1 MNKEQQRVKDW
12 MTKFGQDTPP
22 TPVIPSLEI
31 RKLRAKLI
39 LEEALETI
47 SGLGII
53 PYFKTESKHLGIVG
67 WVPIEKYVDS
77 DVDLVDQIE
86 PDLELTADGI
96 ADSLVVLL
104 GTAIACG
111 IDIEPVFEEVCRS
124 NDSKLW
130 SPGECTERWPNE
142 AVGEGGEML
151 SIKPRVFKTD
161 DGYIQTLVGFD
172 SIDDLNT
179 GDKKCWLVKDTHGKI
194 IKPPSYSPANIL
206 PLLKEQ
212 GLL

>member
-1 MNKEQQRVKDW
+1 MNKEQQCVKDW

-47 SGLGII
+47 SALNIGVYLKNQDDEFDCLQDIQDI
-53 PYFKTESKHLGIVG
+53 TFTEWDSPLSK
-67 WVPIEKYVDS
+67 
-77 DVDLVDQIE
+77 
-86 PDLELTADGI
+86 PDLTETADGI

-104 GTAIACG
+104 GTAVACG
-111 IDIEPVFEEVCRS
+111 IDIEPVFEEVMRS

-130 SPGECTERWPNE
+130 TENELNE
-142 AVGEGGEML
+142 AKKIPNCKYIYKEHWITNNPRRFIVML
-151 SIKPRVFKTD
+151 DGKVIK
-161 DGYIQTLVGFD
+161 
-172 SIDDLNT
+172 S
-179 GDKKCWLVKDTHGKI
+179 
-194 IKPPSYSPANIL
+194 PSYSPANIL
-206 PLLKEQ
+206 PILKEQ